1 LAAWGKRF
9 ICNPLGISCGHT
21 IRNTVD
27 MSGGI
32 SMESHLDENSWPQ
45 TCSDHYAAS
54 YRSFETLQECFNDL
68 HLIQRVILEE
78 EGQAMSIEEVLVRVL
93 GFYRRFVPYK

>member
-1 LAAWGKRF
+1 
-9 ICNPLGISCGHT
+9 
-21 IRNTVD
+21 

-32 SMESHLDENSWPQ
+32 STESQLNENSWPQ
-45 TCSDHYAAS
+45 PCSAHTAAS
-54 YRSFETLQECFNDL
+54 QRSFETLQECFNDL

-93 GFYRRFVPYK
+93 SFYRRFVPYK

>member
-1 LAAWGKRF
+1 
-9 ICNPLGISCGHT
+9 
-21 IRNTVD
+21 
-27 MSGGI
+27 
-32 SMESHLDENSWPQ
+32 MESHLDENSWPQ
-45 TCSDHYAAS
+45 TCSDHSAAS

-68 HLIQRVILEE
+68 HLIQRVILKE

>member
-1 LAAWGKRF
+1 LEAWGKRF
-9 ICNPLGISCGHT
+9 ICIPLGIPYGHT
-21 IRNTVD
+21 IRNTLD

-32 SMESHLDENSWPQ
+32 SMESQLDENSWIQ
-45 TCSDHYAAS
+45 TCGDNHAAS
-54 YRSFETLQECFNDL
+54 YRSFDTLQECFNDL

-78 EGQAMSIEEVLVRVL
+78 EGQAMSIEEVLMRVL

>member
-1 LAAWGKRF
+1 
-9 ICNPLGISCGHT
+9 
-21 IRNTVD
+21 
-27 MSGGI
+27 
-32 SMESHLDENSWPQ
+32 MESQLDENSWQQ
-45 TCSDHYAAS
+45 TCSDHCTTS